1 MKLLSVKFNNFNLC
15 KEDLS
20 FSLVPVSKKTLD
32 DKEFELGEIEE
43 NLFTFNTTS
52 IIGKNASGKTTVLSL
67 IRTQS

>member
-1 MKLLSVKFNNFNLC
+1 MEEVKSMKLLSIKFNNFNLC

-52 IIGKNASGKTTVLSL
+52 IMEKMRVVRL
-67 IRTQS
+67 QF